1 MQNALGCQNPT
12 TDYSVG
18 TPVLK
23 KGQRPF
29 LITNSYIDYAIVKP
43 NRVTRIHSAGNYAIL
58 YPPTGKPIPGA
69 RLNARTLSE
78 VFGVLNKY
86 FR

>member
-1 MQNALGCQNPT
+1 MQNVLGCQNPT

-43 NRVTRIHSAGNYAIL
+43 NWVTRIYPAGNYAIL
-58 YPPTGKPIPGA
+58 YPAGKPIPGSS
-69 RLNARTLSE
+69 LNAKTLSE